1 MTQTNDRRR
10 HERFTVDPMYSAVA
24 VSPLPTSNRTSDACE
39 GEHVEGHV
47 DGQVDSQVD
56 SQVDGHVDGHVYE
69 VSLGGIRLEL
79 DEPLPVGTRVSVE
92 VTLPGCTK
100 PICAEGRIVRV
111 FDEID
116 DPGPRRMV
124 VEFETFAAGARES
137 LERYLSQ
144 KWLRRAPTQP
154 RVEEESEATCEVMI
168 ETNAVAG
175 KGSKKR
181 SSASAA

>member
-24 VSPLPTSNRTSDACE
+24 VSPLPTSNRTSDGCG

-47 DGQVDSQVD
+47 D
-56 SQVDGHVDGHVYE
+56 SQVDGHVYE
-69 VSLGGIRLEL
+69 ISLGGIRLEL

-144 KWLRRAPTQP
+144 KWLRRAPTP
-154 RVEEESEATCEVMI
+154 RVEEESEPTCEVMI
-168 ETNAVAG
+168 ETNAVAR

>member
-24 VSPLPTSNRTSDACE
+24 VSPLPTSNRTSDGCG
-39 GEHVEGHV
+39 GEHVDGHV
-47 DGQVDSQVD
+47 DSQ
-56 SQVDGHVDGHVYE
+56 VDGHVYE
-69 VSLGGIRLEL
+69 VSLGGIRFEL
-79 DEPLPVGTRVSVE
+79 DQPLPVGTRVSVE

-124 VEFETFAAGARES
+124 VEFETFAAGAREY
-137 LERYLSQ
+137 LDRYLSQ

-154 RVEEESEATCEVMI
+154 RVEEESEPTCEVMI
-168 ETNAVAG
+168 ETNAVAR

>member
-24 VSPLPTSNRTSDACE
+24 VSPLATSNRTSNGRE
-39 GEHVEGHV
+39 GEHVDGHVEGH
-47 DGQVDSQVD
+47 VD
-56 SQVDGHVDGHVYE
+56 SQVDGHVYE
-69 VSLGGIRLEL
+69 ISLGGIRLEL

-111 FDEID
+111 FDEVD

-154 RVEEESEATCEVMI
+154 RVEEESEPTCEVMI
-168 ETNAVAG
+168 ETNAVAR

>member
-24 VSPLPTSNRTSDACE
+24 VSPLATSNRTSNGRE
-39 GEHVEGHV
+39 GE
-47 DGQVDSQVD
+47 
-56 SQVDGHVDGHVYE
+56 HVDGHVYE
-69 VSLGGIRLEL
+69 VSLGGIRFEL
-79 DEPLPVGTRVSVE
+79 DQPLPVGTRVSVE

-144 KWLRRAPTQP
+144 KWLRRAPTQQF
-154 RVEEESEATCEVMI
+154 VEAESEPTCEVMI
-168 ETNAVAG
+168 ETNAVAR

>member
-24 VSPLPTSNRTSDACE
+24 VSPLATSNRTSDGCG
-39 GEHVEGHV
+39 GEHVDGHV
-47 DGQVDSQVD
+47 E
-56 SQVDGHVDGHVYE
+56 GHVDGHVYE
-69 VSLGGIRLEL
+69 VSLGGIRFEL
-79 DEPLPVGTRVSVE
+79 DQPLPVGTRVSVE

-111 FDEID
+111 FNEID

-124 VEFETFAAGARES
+124 VEFETFVVGAREY
-137 LERYLSQ
+137 LDRYLSQ

-154 RVEEESEATCEVMI
+154 RVEEESEPTCEVMI

>member
-24 VSPLPTSNRTSDACE
+24 VSPLPTSNRTSDGCG
-39 GEHVEGHV
+39 GEPVEGH
-47 DGQVDSQVD
+47 VD
-56 SQVDGHVDGHVYE
+56 SQVDGHVYE
-69 VSLGGIRLEL
+69 ISLGGIRLEL

-154 RVEEESEATCEVMI
+154 RVEEESEPTCEVMI
-168 ETNAVAG
+168 ETNAVAR

>member
-24 VSPLPTSNRTSDACE
+24 VSLSRPRTGHQMVA
-39 GEHVEGHV
+39 GEHVDGHV
-47 DGQVDSQVD
+47 E
-56 SQVDGHVDGHVYE
+56 GHVDGHVYE
-69 VSLGGIRLEL
+69 VSLGGIRFEL
-79 DEPLPVGTRVSVE
+79 DQPLPVGTRVSVE

-144 KWLRRAPTQP
+144 KWLRRAPTQQF
-154 RVEEESEATCEVMI
+154 VEAESEPTCEVMI

>member
-24 VSPLPTSNRTSDACE
+24 VSPLATSNRTSDGC
-39 GEHVEGHV
+39 GG
-47 DGQVDSQVD
+47 
-56 SQVDGHVDGHVYE
+56 GHVDGHVYE
-69 VSLGGIRLEL
+69 VSLGGIRFEL
-79 DEPLPVGTRVSVE
+79 DQPLPVGTRVSVE

-137 LERYLSQ
+137 LDRYLSQ
-144 KWLRRAPTQP
+144 KWLRRAPTQQF
-154 RVEEESEATCEVMI
+154 VEAESEPTCEVMI

>member
-1 MTQTNDRRR
+1 
-10 HERFTVDPMYSAVA
+10 
-24 VSPLPTSNRTSDACE
+24 
-39 GEHVEGHV
+39 
-47 DGQVDSQVD
+47 
-56 SQVDGHVDGHVYE
+56 VDGHVYE
-69 VSLGGIRLEL
+69 VSLGGIRFEL
-79 DEPLPVGTRVSVE
+79 DQPLPVGTRVSVE

-137 LERYLSQ
+137 LDRYLSQ
-144 KWLRRAPTQP
+144 KWLRRAPTQQF
-154 RVEEESEATCEVMI
+154 VEAESEPTCEVMI